1 VRNILLAEPML
12 LEYGELFRGMGE
24 EDIEEMMQSFRF
36 ENCVQRTELAGILAE
51 HAPAAAE

>member
-1 VRNILLAEPML
+1 ML